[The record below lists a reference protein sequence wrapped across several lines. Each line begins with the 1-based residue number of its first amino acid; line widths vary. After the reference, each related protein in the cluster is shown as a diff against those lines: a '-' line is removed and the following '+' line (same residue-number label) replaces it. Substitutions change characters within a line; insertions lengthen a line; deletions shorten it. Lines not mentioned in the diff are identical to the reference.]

1 MIFRLRLLTFLL
13 AGLLGLA
20 GCAAAASSALP
31 TATAVTL
38 PVAAVT
44 ATKVPTVTPLP
55 VATATTTPT
64 AAPTVTPSATPAA
77 IRQVVLIT
85 IDGLRPDALAAANA
99 PNLAALRQAGAFSAA
114 AKAVLPSV
122 TLVNHASI
130 LGGMSPAK
138 HGITWNDDKHPADAI
153 ITGPTLF
160 SVAHEAGLST
170 AMVVGKKKFS
180 HLVIPGTVDQYVYAG
195 YLDAQVAGKAIDII
209 NAGLPNV
216 LFIHLPNV
224 DSAGHLTG
232 WMSAGQLLAVAGA
245 DTEIG
250 KIVAALKTNNYW
262 DNTLLLITADHGGSD
277 KAHGSASP
285 EDTTV
290 PWLAVGPGVPAGK
303 TLRTPIVAYDT
314 AATVLFALKLPIPP
328 GWDGKPVREIFK

>member
-13 AGLLGLA
+13 AGLLSLA
-20 GCAAAASSALP
+20 GCAAAAQSALP
-31 TATAVTL
+31 TPTVVTPP

-44 ATKVPTVTPLP
+44 ATKVPAATPLP
-55 VATATTTPT
+55 VATATAATTPT
-64 AAPTVTPSATPAA
+64 AAPSATPAA
-77 IRQVVLIT
+77 IRHVVLIT

-170 AMVVGKKKFS
+170 AMVVGKKKFR

-195 YLDAQVAGKAIDII
+195 YLDAQVAGKAIEII

-250 KIVAALKTNNYW
+250 KIVAALKANNYW
-262 DNTLLLITADHGGSD
+262 DTTLLLITADHGGSD

-303 TLRTPIVAYDT
+303 TLVTPIVAYDT
-314 AATVLFALKLPIPP
+314 AATALFALKLPIPP
-328 GWDGKPVREIFK
+328 GWDGKPVREIFN